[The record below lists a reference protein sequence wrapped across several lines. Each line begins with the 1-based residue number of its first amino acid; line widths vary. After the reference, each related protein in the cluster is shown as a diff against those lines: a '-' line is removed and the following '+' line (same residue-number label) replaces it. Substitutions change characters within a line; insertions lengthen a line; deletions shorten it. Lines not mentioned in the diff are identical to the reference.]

1 MNINLNNRFV
11 RIVLNSIQHY
21 NHKKYWKMRS
31 EVVNPKSKL
40 PKGIRIYYLFRIKRM
55 DAFNNASMGTDLGTG
70 AHFAEPPRLVHGLN
84 GIIIHHRAKIGKKC
98 VIHQQVTIGSNGRG
112 GVATIGEN
120 CFIGAGAKII
130 GGIIIGNNVKI
141 GANAVVTKDVPDNC
155 VVVGI
160 PAKIIKKDGEKV
172 SLAL

>member
-1 MNINLNNRFV
+1 
-11 RIVLNSIQHY
+11 
-21 NHKKYWKMRS
+21 MRS

-55 DAFNNASMGTDLGTG
+55 DAFNNASMGTDLGAG

-112 GVATIGEN
+112 VATIGEN
-120 CFIGAGAKII
+120 CSIGAVAKII

-141 GANAVVTKDVPDNC
+141 GENAVVTKDVPDNC

-160 PAKIIKKDGEKV
+160 PAKIIKKDGEIV